1 MIHNKAGRAKDTST
15 NNDTPNQPGNSTL
28 PKQKSRD
35 STPPSSRQS
44 KRRRASESENYDMRD
59 RKSVV

>member
-15 NNDTPNQPGNSTL
+15 NNDTTNQPGNSTL

-35 STPPSSRQS
+35 SS
-44 KRRRASESENYDMRD
+44 KFHVPCEI
-59 RKSVV
+59 